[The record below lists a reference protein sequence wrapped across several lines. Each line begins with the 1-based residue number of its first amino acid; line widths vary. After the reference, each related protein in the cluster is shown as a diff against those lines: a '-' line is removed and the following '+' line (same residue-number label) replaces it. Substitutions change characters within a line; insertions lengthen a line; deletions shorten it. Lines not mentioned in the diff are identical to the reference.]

1 MRLALFGLPGAGKG
15 TQAEMLSKHFRI
27 PHISTGDL
35 FREILNTDTDLA
47 KEVKNV
53 VTSGQ
58 LVSDELV
65 TKIAFDRLSKQDCNN
80 GFILDGYP
88 RTISQVHSL
97 SSSEYM
103 ISCLILIEVTQEEV
117 IRRLSGRRL
126 CENCTTIFHISS
138 LSPKNNKYYCLK
150 CDQELIQRKDDL
162 AEVILTMLKIF
173 NDNMKQVFDFFKE
186 KNLLIKINGNDT
198 PKNVFDSILY
208 KLKKL

>member
-15 TQAEMLSKHFRI
+15 TQAEMLSNHFRI

-35 FREILNTDTDLA
+35 FREILNSDSELA

-58 LVSDELV
+58 LVSDDLV
-65 TKIAFDRLSKQDCNN
+65 TKIAFNRLSKEDCNN

-88 RTISQVHSL
+88 RTITQVHSL
-97 SSSEYM
+97 SSSSYM
-103 ISCLILIEVTQEEV
+103 ISCLILIEVEEEEV

-138 LSPKNNKYYCLK
+138 LSAKNNKYYCLK
-150 CDQELIQRKDDL
+150 CNNELIQRKDDL
-162 AEVILTMLKIF
+162 PEVISVRLKIF
-173 NDNMKQVFDFFKE
+173 NDNMRQVFDFFKE
-186 KNLLIKINGNDT
+186 KRMMFKINGNDT
-198 PKNVFDSILY
+198 PENVFRSILY
-208 KLKKL
+208 ALKNV

>member
-1 MRLALFGLPGAGKG
+1 
-15 TQAEMLSKHFRI
+15 
-27 PHISTGDL
+27 
-35 FREILNTDTDLA
+35 
-47 KEVKNV
+47 
-53 VTSGQ
+53 
-58 LVSDELV
+58 
-65 TKIAFDRLSKQDCNN
+65 
-80 GFILDGYP
+80 
-88 RTISQVHSL
+88 
-97 SSSEYM
+97 M

-117 IRRLSGRRL
+117 IKRLSGRRL

-162 AEVILTMLKIF
+162 AEVILTRLKIF

-208 KLKKL
+208 ELKKL